1 MRMRRLPFAL
11 AVCGLAALAVP
22 ETRSL
27 RAEDPLP
34 PALRDVCRAP
44 SLTQSSLLVA
54 RTETQPFTA
63 DVIPAGDA
71 ASGMPPLFMDL
82 GNLHVPVSTSS
93 PEAQA
98 YFDQGMR
105 LAFAFNHAEA
115 LRAFVAAQGFDP
127 DCAMCF
133 WGESLVLGPNIN
145 APMFPEA
152 IAPAHAAAQRASAL
166 AGNTSER
173 EKALIAA
180 LLQRYSV
187 DANVDRALL
196 DTAWADAMARVAA
209 AFPDD
214 DTIQVLYAESLMDLS
229 PWDYW
234 EAEGVKPRGRAAD
247 MLAALEKVLARS
259 PDHPGA
265 IHLYI
270 HAVEASSDPER
281 ALPHA
286 RRLAVLMP
294 GAGHIV
300 HMPAHIY
307 YRVGLYRESLNA
319 NIDAVAADE
328 RYFARSDSDPFYRN
342 GYYPHNLHFLMASA
356 QMGGDAPT
364 ALETASKLDASIDPD
379 VVRVAAALQP
389 VKASPYFAH
398 AQFSTPET
406 ILALPDPGDE
416 FVLLKAM
423 WHYARA
429 VASSAAGDTD
439 AAAREI
445 AALSA
450 MEAAADF
457 EPLKAWGVPG
467 REVVQTARLV
477 ASGRLADASGKLREA
492 VAAYREAVAIQD
504 RLAYM
509 EPPYWYYPVRQS
521 LGAALLR
528 LGELDAAREAFE
540 QSLERTPNNGWA
552 LFGLQQVARQ
562 RGDMDMVGELNR
574 QLDRAWFGDRAHLD
588 LARL

>member
-1 MRMRRLPFAL
+1 MRPRRLSCAL
-11 AVCGLAALAVP
+11 AVCGLAVLAVP
-22 ETRSL
+22 EPRAL

-34 PALRDVCRAP
+34 SAMRDVCRTPAP
-44 SLTQSSLLVA
+44 FQLLLA
-54 RTETQPFTA
+54 RSETQPFTA
-63 DVIPAGDA
+63 EVIPAGESA
-71 ASGMPPLFMDL
+71 VGVPPLFTDL
-82 GNLHVPVSTSS
+82 GDLHVPVTTRS

-105 LAFAFNHAEA
+105 LAFGFNHAEA
-115 LRAFVAAQGFDP
+115 RRAFVAAQAFDP

-133 WGESLVLGPNIN
+133 WGEALVLGPNIN

-152 IAPAHAAAQRASAL
+152 VAPAHAAVRRASAL
-166 AGNTSER
+166 AGGASDR
-173 EKALIAA
+173 EQALIAA
-180 LLQRYSV
+180 LTRRYSAESEAERASL
-187 DANVDRALL
+187 DA
-196 DTAWADAMARVAA
+196 AWADAMADVAA
-209 AFPDD
+209 RFPED
-214 DTIQVLYAESLMDLS
+214 DTLQVLYAEALMDLS

-234 EAEGVKPRGRAAD
+234 EADGTRPKGRSAD
-247 MLAALEKVLARS
+247 TLAALERVLARN

-270 HAVEASSDPER
+270 HAVEASSEPER

-286 RRLAVLMP
+286 RRLAALMP

-307 YRVGLYRESLNA
+307 YRVGLYRESLEA
-319 NIDAVAADE
+319 NVDAVAADE
-328 RYFARSDSDPFYRN
+328 RYFARSASDPFYRN

-356 QMGGDAPT
+356 QMGGDAST
-364 ALETASKLDASIDPD
+364 ALETAAKLDASIDLD

-389 VKASPYFAH
+389 VKASSYFTH
-398 AQFSTPET
+398 TQFSSPET

-429 VASSAAGDTD
+429 VALSATRDTD
-439 AAAREI
+439 AARREI
-445 AALSA
+445 AALTA
-450 MEAAADF
+450 LEATADF
-457 EPLKAWGVPG
+457 APLHASGVPG

-477 ASGRLADASGKLREA
+477 ASGRLADARGQLREA
-492 VAAYREAVAIQD
+492 VVAYREAVAIQD

-528 LGELDAAREAFE
+528 LGELDAARSAFE
-540 QSLERTPNNGWA
+540 QSLQRTPNNGWA
-552 LFGLQQVARQ
+552 LFGLQQVAQQ
-562 RGDMDMVGELNR
+562 RGDADAARELGR
-574 QLDRAWFGDRAHLD
+574 QLDLAWFGDRAGLD

>member
-1 MRMRRLPFAL
+1 MRTRRLPLAL
-11 AVCGLAALAVP
+11 AVCGFAVLAVP
-22 ETRSL
+22 EPRSL

-44 SLTQSSLLVA
+44 APTQLPLLLA
-54 RTETQPFTA
+54 RTETQPFTP
-63 DVIPAGDA
+63 DVIPAGEA

-82 GNLHVPVSTSS
+82 GDLHVQLTTASQ
-93 PEAQA
+93 EAQA

-115 LRAFVAAQGFDP
+115 RRAFVAAQGFDP

-133 WGESLVLGPNIN
+133 WGEALVLGPNIN
-145 APMFPEA
+145 APIFPEA
-152 IAPAHAAAQRASAL
+152 VAPAHAAAKRASAL

-180 LLQRYSV
+180 LLQRYSA
-187 DANVDRALL
+187 DAATDRAAL
-196 DTAWADAMARVAA
+196 DAAWADAMAAVAA

-214 DTIQVLYAESLMDLS
+214 DNIQVLYAESLMDLS

-234 EAEGVKPRGRAAD
+234 EANGVQAKGRAAD
-247 MLAALEKVLARS
+247 MLAALERVLARS

-270 HAVEASSDPER
+270 HAVEASSDPQR

-286 RRLAVLMP
+286 RRLAALMP

-307 YRVGLYRESLNA
+307 YRVGLYRESLEA
-319 NIDAVAADE
+319 NVDAVAADE
-328 RYFARSDSDPFYRN
+328 RYFVRSDSDPFYRN

-356 QMGGDAPT
+356 QMGGDAKT
-364 ALETASKLDASIDPD
+364 ALETASKLDASIDLE
-379 VVRVAAALQP
+379 VVRLAAALQP
-389 VKASPYFAH
+389 VKAGPYFAH

-429 VASSAAGDTD
+429 VALSTAGDT
-439 AAAREI
+439 AAASREI
-445 AALSA
+445 AALA
-450 MEAAADF
+450 AIENAADF
-457 EPLKAWGVPG
+457 APLQAWGVPG

-477 ASGRLADASGKLREA
+477 ASGRLADARGNLREA
-492 VAAYREAVAIQD
+492 IAAYREAVAIQD

-540 QSLERTPNNGWA
+540 QSLQRTPNNGWA
-552 LFGLQQVARQ
+552 LFGLLQVARE
-562 RGDMDMVGELNR
+562 RGDTDAAGELAR
-574 QLDRAWFGDRAHLD
+574 QLDRAWFGDVAGLD
-588 LARL
+588 LRRL

>member
-1 MRMRRLPFAL
+1 MRARRLSRAL
-11 AVCGLAALAVP
+11 AVCGLVVLAGP
-22 ETRSL
+22 EPRAP

-34 PALRDVCRAP
+34 PAMLDVCRAP
-44 SLTQSSLLVA
+44 APSPLLLA
-54 RTETQPFTA
+54 RSETRPFTA
-63 DVIPAGDA
+63 EVIPAGESA
-71 ASGMPPLFMDL
+71 AGVPPLFADL
-82 GNLHVPVSTSS
+82 GDLHFPVTTRS

-98 YFDQGMR
+98 YFDQGVR

-115 LRAFVAAQGFDP
+115 RRAFVAAQGLDP
-127 DCAMCF
+127 ECAMCF
-133 WGESLVLGPNIN
+133 WGEALVLGPNIN

-152 IAPAHAAAQRASAL
+152 VAPAHTAVQRAQALAAA
-166 AGNTSER
+166 GER
-173 EKALIAA
+173 EQALIAA
-180 LLQRYSV
+180 LARRYSA
-187 DANVDRALL
+187 DPAADRAAL
-196 DTAWADAMARVAA
+196 DAAWADAIAVVAA
-209 AFPDD
+209 RFPDD

-234 EAEGVKPRGRAAD
+234 EADGTRPKGRGAD
-247 MLAALEKVLARS
+247 MLAALERVLARN

-286 RRLAVLMP
+286 RRLAALMP

-307 YRVGLYRESLNA
+307 YRVGLYRESLEA

-328 RYFARSDSDPFYRN
+328 RYFVRSESDPFYRN

-356 QMGGDAPT
+356 QMGGDAAT
-364 ALETASKLDASIDPD
+364 ALETAAKLDASIDLD

-389 VKASPYFAH
+389 VKASAYFTH
-398 AQFSTPET
+398 TQFSSPET

-429 VASSAAGDTD
+429 VALSATQRTD
-439 AAAREI
+439 AAQREI
-445 AALSA
+445 AALGA
-450 MEAAADF
+450 IEATADF
-457 EPLKAWGVPG
+457 APLHASGVPA

-477 ASGRLADASGKLREA
+477 ATGRLADARGKLREA

-528 LGELDAAREAFE
+528 LGELDAARTAFE
-540 QSLERTPNNGWA
+540 QSLQRTPNNGWA
-552 LFGLQQVARQ
+552 LFGLQQVAQQ
-562 RGDMDMVGELNR
+562 RGDADAARELGR
-574 QLDRAWFGDRAHLD
+574 QLDRAWFGDRSGLD